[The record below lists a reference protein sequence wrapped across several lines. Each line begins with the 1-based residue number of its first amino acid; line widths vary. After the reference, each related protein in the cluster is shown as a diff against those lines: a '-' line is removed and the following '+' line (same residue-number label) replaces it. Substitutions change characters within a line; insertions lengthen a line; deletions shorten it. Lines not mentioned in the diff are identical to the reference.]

1 MTNTDPREAE
11 SLDEYVW
18 RLGSLKKSG
27 KLEVKWD
34 DIASMANEAFSVS
47 FDESPY
53 RKRFKFME
61 ALMTPPADITQFSG
75 EVVHNLQSFQRTRQ
89 QLRDERSAY
98 RRAMAEDARLSTF
111 CELLLEA
118 VNKAE
123 PVEYKAEETPDTQ
136 KAVYAMLSD
145 IHYGMEFHNSA
156 GEYSPDIAKKRV
168 MEYAEYIISLGIKE
182 DTDTCYVSLMGDL
195 ISGQIHSSIR
205 VENKENVI
213 SQIIGV
219 SELVVAFLRRLSEA
233 YKFVYVNSVDG
244 NHSRLEANLQDDIR
258 NERLDALVI
267 WYCRTALANVEQV
280 HFEANTL
287 DSSIGLF
294 EIFDRSYISVHG
306 DLDKDYKDSV
316 HKIHDL
322 YDKRIDYFLAAHMHV
337 PTMRLEN
344 TAFIQNG
351 AVISGGDDYTMR
363 NRLFAKPQQV
373 CLVVTPEGVESI
385 HSVRLH

>member
-1 MTNTDPREAE
+1 MTNTDRLEAE
-11 SLDEYVW
+11 SLDEYIW
-18 RLGSLKKSG
+18 RLGSMKKSG
-27 KLEVKWD
+27 RLDAKWE
-34 DIASMANEAFSVS
+34 DIASLANEAFSVS
-47 FDESPY
+47 FDESTY

-61 ALMTPPADITQFSG
+61 ALMTPPTEITQFSG
-75 EVVHNLQSFQRTRQ
+75 EVVHNLHTSQRTRQ

-98 RRAMAEDARLSTF
+98 RRTVAQDARLATF

-118 VNKAE
+118 VSKAE
-123 PVEYKAEETPDTQ
+123 PVEQEPQETPESE
-136 KAVYAMLSD
+136 KAIYAMLSD
-145 IHYGMEFHNSA
+145 IHYGMEFSNAA
-156 GEYSPDIAKKRV
+156 GEYSPDVANKRV
-168 MEYAEYIISLGIKE
+168 MEYAEYIADLGVKE

-213 SQIIGV
+213 SQVVGV
-219 SELVVAFLRRLSEA
+219 SELVVAFLRRLSEV

-267 WYCRTALANVEQV
+267 WYCKAALSEVSQIHFVSNV
-280 HFEANTL
+280 L

-294 EIFDRSYISVHG
+294 EIFDKSYISVHG
-306 DLDKDYKDSV
+306 DFDKDYKDSV

-322 YDKRIDYFLAAHMHV
+322 YNKRIDYFLAAHMHV

-363 NRLFAKPQQV
+363 NRLFARPQQV